1 MAGRKRKQISLSE
14 KLSIINGVANG
25 EKQADIARRMGL
37 SKQTVNSILKNKDVA
52 EKCDSGE
59 IQEKR
64 FRMRK
69 AAHPDVESALLM
81 WLRDARARGIP
92 VNGLLLRSRAEQ
104 LAVILGHGDVTF
116 SEGWLSRFKARH
128 GVVFSAMC
136 GERDSV
142 NESVVSDW
150 QTNRLPA
157 LLAKYE
163 DRNIF
168 NADESGLVYKARPS
182 KTYTFS
188 GEKCHGGKCSKERL
202 SVLFCC
208 NMDGSEKVRL
218 LLIGK
223 SKRPRALRHMQSLS
237 IDWEANKKAWMT
249 KDLFNAWLLKFDR
262 GMAKQKRKVLLFLD
276 NCSSHMQPPSLE
288 ATELAYFPPNATS
301 ALQPIDQGVVH
312 SVKVAYR
319 TRLTERLLF
328 DMQRKR
334 ETKIDVKFPV
344 EVLPAVWAQLKSDVI
359 RNCFRQAGFCRANDA
374 PSTAPQDPCVP
385 SVWPQIQE
393 AFGAEDFADFVSFDD
408 GIVDS
413 EQLTDD
419 EIAALVKNSSD
430 PLLEDDSSE
439 ETEAPVKLSSSQA
452 MDYIEALKGYFLQ
465 QQGDCSAEVL
475 QLTEMQH
482 KVTASS
488 LAGAKQALI
497 TQYIL

>member
-1 MAGRKRKQISLSE
+1 
-14 KLSIINGVANG
+14 
-25 EKQADIARRMGL
+25 MGL

-69 AAHPDVESALLM
+69 EAHPDVESALLI
-81 WLRDARARGIP
+81 WLRDARARGIQ

-136 GERDSV
+136 GERDS
-142 NESVVSDW
+142 
-150 QTNRLPA
+150 
-157 LLAKYE
+157 
-163 DRNIF
+163 
-168 NADESGLVYKARPS
+168 
-182 KTYTFS
+182 
-188 GEKCHGGKCSKERL
+188 
-202 SVLFCC
+202 
-208 NMDGSEKVRL
+208 
-218 LLIGK
+218 
-223 SKRPRALRHMQSLS
+223 
-237 IDWEANKKAWMT
+237 
-249 KDLFNAWLLKFDR
+249 
-262 GMAKQKRKVLLFLD
+262 
-276 NCSSHMQPPSLE
+276 
-288 ATELAYFPPNATS
+288 
-301 ALQPIDQGVVH
+301 
-312 SVKVAYR
+312 
-319 TRLTERLLF
+319 
-328 DMQRKR
+328 RKR